1 MKAILLFIFLVFTQI
16 IYPQSFTEV
25 PPFPSLEGMT
35 ESAVAFADV
44 DGDNDQDVIII
55 GEKPNSLQP
64 NALEPFSKQYV
75 NDGMG
80 NYTEKTNT
88 LFADVSRGS
97 IAFADVDGD
106 NDQDV
111 IITGENKSF
120 EFITKLYT
128 NDGTG
133 DFTELMGTT
142 FSGVRYSS
150 IALADV
156 DGDNDPDVLIT
167 GEKNNSF
174 DQISKLYINDGLG
187 NFTELTGTTF
197 DGVSL
202 GSVAFADV
210 DGDNDQDVLITGQ
223 HFNAARRISK
233 IYTNDGL
240 GNFTELT
247 GTPFDGVAY
256 SSVAFE
262 DVDGDNDQD
271 VLITGLN
278 ILNSRIAKLYT
289 NDGLGNFTELTN
301 NTFAGVADSSIAFFD
316 VNNDNDQ
323 DVIIVGMNNENE
335 VIAKLYTND
344 GLGNFVEMMNTSF
357 TGVKNG
363 SITVTD
369 VDGDNDLD
377 VIITGQNIT
386 QEPIADLFTNDGFGN
401 FTELQM
407 IGTGTSFN
415 GVKFSAV
422 AFTDVDGDNDQDVLI
437 TGQNNSRE
445 LISELYF
452 NDGLGNFTQSTNTPF
467 DGVAISSIGIA
478 DVDNDSD
485 QDLLITGEKNNSF
498 EKISKL
504 YINDGLGNFTELR
517 GTPFDGVSASSVAF
531 ADVDGDND
539 HDVLITG
546 AKSGGRI
553 ATLYTNDGLG
563 NFTEILGTP
572 FDGVE
577 FGSIAFSDIDG
588 DNDQDV
594 LITGENSRE
603 RIAKLYTNDGLGNFI
618 EIFDAP
624 FEGVAVSSIAFA
636 DVDGDNHQD
645 VLITGLK
652 DSSSDEPI
660 ATLYTNDGFGN
671 FTEMAGT
678 TFQGVWYSSIAFR
691 DVDGDNDQDVLIT
704 GLNNSEE
711 PISKLYIN
719 DGFGNFAE
727 LIGTPFDNV
736 EVGSIG
742 FADVDGD
749 NDQDVL
755 ITGLNS
761 FGRRIAKLYTNDGIV
776 SSIDNVDSDINLD
789 VIVFPNPSQSSTIY
803 LKYNSTKTSEIDVK
817 IYNTHGVLLSQ
828 QEEFASVGQQIF
840 SIDIKSLAK
849 GNYFMELDNGNSK
862 EVAQFIVK

>member
-301 NTFAGVADSSIAFFD
+301 NTFAGVANSSIAFFD

-407 IGTGTSFN
+407 I
-415 GVKFSAV
+415 
-422 AFTDVDGDNDQDVLI
+422 I
-437 TGQNNSRE
+437 
-445 LISELYF
+445 
-452 NDGLGNFTQSTNTPF
+452 
-467 DGVAISSIGIA
+467 
-478 DVDNDSD
+478 
-485 QDLLITGEKNNSF
+485 
-498 EKISKL
+498 
-504 YINDGLGNFTELR
+504 
-517 GTPFDGVSASSVAF
+517 
-531 ADVDGDND
+531 
-539 HDVLITG
+539 
-546 AKSGGRI
+546 
-553 ATLYTNDGLG
+553 
-563 NFTEILGTP
+563 IL
-572 FDGVE
+572 
-577 FGSIAFSDIDG
+577 
-588 DNDQDV
+588 Q
-594 LITGENSRE
+594 
-603 RIAKLYTNDGLGNFI
+603 
-618 EIFDAP
+618 
-624 FEGVAVSSIAFA
+624 
-636 DVDGDNHQD
+636 
-645 VLITGLK
+645 
-652 DSSSDEPI
+652 
-660 ATLYTNDGFGN
+660 
-671 FTEMAGT
+671 
-678 TFQGVWYSSIAFR
+678 
-691 DVDGDNDQDVLIT
+691 
-704 GLNNSEE
+704 
-711 PISKLYIN
+711 
-719 DGFGNFAE
+719 
-727 LIGTPFDNV
+727 
-736 EVGSIG
+736 
-742 FADVDGD
+742 
-749 NDQDVL
+749 
-755 ITGLNS
+755 
-761 FGRRIAKLYTNDGIV
+761 
-776 SSIDNVDSDINLD
+776 
-789 VIVFPNPSQSSTIY
+789 
-803 LKYNSTKTSEIDVK
+803 
-817 IYNTHGVLLSQ
+817 
-828 QEEFASVGQQIF
+828 
-840 SIDIKSLAK
+840 
-849 GNYFMELDNGNSK
+849 
-862 EVAQFIVK
+862 